1 MTKPKIT
8 ITDQQRV
15 STISEALPYIREFSG
30 KTFVIKYGGASMK
43 DPLLRF
49 CIMSVLGQLWFT
61 GGAPKLIICWV
72 VLA

>member
-43 DPLLRF
+43 DPLLKKKVIEDIALLHYCGSR
-49 CIMSVLGQLWFT
+49 
-61 GGAPKLIICWV
+61 GGPRN
-72 VLA
+72 